1 MSQAPD
7 PSDRPPLR
15 VRTNS
20 RRAMAVMYLGMASV
34 MTLCLLGIGLVP
46 AVVALMQA
54 RKADAEI
61 AASEG
66 ALTGS
71 TLVAIG
77 RTLSIV
83 TIAIAGVVVLLAA
96 VGTLF

>member
-1 MSQAPD
+1 VSQAPD
-7 PSDRPPLR
+7 PSEHAPYR

-34 MTLCLLGIGLVP
+34 MTLCLLGIGLIP
-46 AVVALMQA
+46 AVVALVQA

-61 AASEG
+61 AASHG

-77 RTLSIV
+77 RTLAIV
-83 TIAIAGVVVLLAA
+83 TLVIAGVVLLLGA